1 MNLMIQPEVIQRSF
15 YQDDSKLRY
24 TARIE
29 SSRNASISICYSNIR
44 QISPWITHGF
54 RLYINCW
61 DVNFKKLGFQRVSLL
76 IVGLEQ
82 GLEH

>member
-1 MNLMIQPEVIQRSF
+1 MDL
-15 YQDDSKLRY
+15 D
-24 TARIE
+24 
-29 SSRNASISICYSNIR
+29 
-44 QISPWITHGF
+44 
-54 RLYINCW
+54 YILTVG